1 MFRFPAGWHFI
12 TVWCS
17 LDLSVV
23 TAVDLYKNCCC
34 SFRISW
40 FVLWSKSSSNV
51 TVPPLCPAVQCRVE
65 NEIDKVVLTHHWNC
79 HPLWRRNNPRIWH
92 ISDTEYLPRPGTLVG
107 NTWRT
112 NLPATEPSF
121 LVHVSSCHG
130 QAFSWGGCSR
140 QLRGHVCV
148 VKRKLKVCVVCHYCT
163 FQLVSPYTVVIH
175 PICA

>member
-112 NLPATEPSF
+112 NLPATETKF
-121 LVHVSSCHG
+121 SCT
-130 QAFSWGGCSR
+130 CV
-140 QLRGHVCV
+140 QLPRTGV
-148 VKRKLKVCVVCHYCT
+148 
-163 FQLVSPYTVVIH
+163 QLGWLFKTTARA
-175 PICA
+175 CLCGKKKT